1 MMGIFVQSFVPHS
14 GKAKLALHDAKEVFD
29 FGSYFRFV
37 PVFGAVSVAESYV
50 TTAFLVG
57 EVFSQRSMISNYI
70 ALTRIGRITPDTAF
84 ITVKKISQNGRV
96 MNISGRSHNRVNQ
109 LGFAVDSDM
118 SLHAEVP
125 LITFS
130 RLMHIRIA
138 LLFLVLGRTRRI
150 DDTGI
155 DDGAPAYFQAI
166 FLEVLINQIKQTVA
180 QTMTLH
186 QMTEFADRC
195 LVGSGLFTQ
204 IDTDKL
210 THGTGIVQSLLRRR
224 IRQVKPVLQEM
235 NTQHSLNAY
244 RTSSS
249 PSRVGIERFDG
260 FTELFP
266 GNNGFHILKK
276 LLFTRFL
283 AVFLEAVCKRCLFHA
298 VNNRDR
304 SDVVLSLKS
313 RINQSVP
320 KNYDMTPTLSY
331 WKSNT

>member
-1 MMGIFVQSFVPHS
+1 
-14 GKAKLALHDAKEVFD
+14 
-29 FGSYFRFV
+29 
-37 PVFGAVSVAESYV
+37 
-50 TTAFLVG
+50 
-57 EVFSQRSMISNYI
+57 
-70 ALTRIGRITPDTAF
+70 
-84 ITVKKISQNGRV
+84 
-96 MNISGRSHNRVNQ
+96 
-109 LGFAVDSDM
+109 
-118 SLHAEVP
+118 
-125 LITFS
+125 
-130 RLMHIRIA
+130 
-138 LLFLVLGRTRRI
+138 
-150 DDTGI
+150 
-155 DDGAPAYFQAI
+155 
-166 FLEVLINQIKQTVA
+166 
-180 QTMTLH
+180 MTLH
-186 QMTEFADRC
+186 QMTEFVDRC

-210 THGTGIVQSLLRRR
+210 THGTGIVQSLLGRR

-266 GNNGFHILKK
+266 GCNGFHILKK

-313 RINQSVP
+313 RINQSV
-320 KNYDMTPTLSY
+320 LRFI
-331 WKSNT
+331 